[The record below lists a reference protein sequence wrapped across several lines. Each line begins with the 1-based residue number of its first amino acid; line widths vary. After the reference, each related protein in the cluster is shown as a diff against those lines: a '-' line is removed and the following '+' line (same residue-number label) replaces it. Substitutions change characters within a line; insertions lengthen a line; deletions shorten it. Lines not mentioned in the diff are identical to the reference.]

1 MHFGL
6 YCEYQMCIYIMAII
20 QSDGLMRTL
29 SRHIM
34 QSLTREVLCGIS
46 KSNKIVRTASSTIIH
61 ISVLAVFSNL
71 INCPLINHLI
81 IPHQRP
87 PPPLCTLSLHPHILV
102 HRRHLPHPLLM
113 RLPLTLTLFAV
124 ATFLPAGYALNP
136 PPFSTQTCNSPE
148 QKISAIAA
156 YVGRNMR

>member
-6 YCEYQMCIYIMAII
+6 YCEYQMCIYTIAII
-20 QSDGLMRTL
+20 QSDGLMRTP

-61 ISVLAVFSNL
+61 ILVLAVFSNL
-71 INCPLINHLI
+71 INRPFLNHLI

-87 PPPLCTLSLHPHILV
+87 PPLLRTLPLHPHIFI
-102 HRRHLPHPLLM
+102 HQRHLPHPPLVL
-113 RLPLTLTLFAV
+113 LPLTLLAV
-124 ATFLPAGYALNP
+124 ATLLPAGYALKP
-136 PPFSTQTCNSPE
+136 PPFSTQTCNKPE

-156 YVGRNMR
+156 CVGRNMR